1 MEKNALKKKY
11 VVNKKYIHPYKCR
24 FCGRNF
30 KNLWALRAH
39 LRFCPNRPKN
49 IKRKEMEEKEKTN
62 KKNKNKEIDELDLS
76 NIYDCLIK
84 KMTDF
89 DVRKQ
94 TAKGI
99 VDLFQSYD
107 EKNFAKLDDLMRL
120 AGVPYNTRQL
130 ILMYWATLVG
140 VNPDYVQKLIEQQR
154 NE

>member
-1 MEKNALKKKY
+1 MEENALKKKY
-11 VVNKKYIHPYKCR
+11 VVNEKYLHPYKCR
-24 FCGRNF
+24 FCGRKF

-49 IKRKEMEEKEKTN
+49 IKRKEMEEKEITKKYKT
-62 KKNKNKEIDELDLS
+62 KEIEELDLS

-84 KMTDF
+84 EMTDF

-140 VNPDYVQKLIEQQR
+140 ENPDYVQKLIEQQR
-154 NE
+154 NG